1 MQKHISTKS
10 NDFSKK
16 EKVSESSSN
25 FLSKSLNIFSGGR
38 GGSIMA
44 LSHNRNNDFYGKN
57 SYFQY
62 FWQTFFM
69 TYSCKN
75 KFLIQNE

>member
-10 NDFSKK
+10 NGFSKK
-16 EKVSESSSN
+16 EKVSESPSN

-57 SYFQY
+57 SYFQN

-75 KFLIQNE
+75 KFLIQNK